1 MSRFGEL
8 LCLYRRQSRDQER
21 GGKLTQERLGELLG
35 RELGDIGYTGSAI
48 SEWERSKSQ
57 IHKDHRKVLVAL
69 IKVLYQNEGLQSVI
83 EADTLLLSGNYR
95 SLDDDEKSLIFPN
108 DAPRQASVNEVSWA
122 TSLIAAEQWFT
133 KTSDLLKKIY
143 QRT

>member
-35 RELGDIGYTGSAI
+35 RELGDMGYTGAAI

-57 IHKDHRKVLVAL
+57 IHKDHRKVLA
-69 IKVLYQNEGLQSVI
+69 
-83 EADTLLLSGNYR
+83 
-95 SLDDDEKSLIFPN
+95 
-108 DAPRQASVNEVSWA
+108 
-122 TSLIAAEQWFT
+122 
-133 KTSDLLKKIY
+133 
-143 QRT
+143 